1 MEIVT
6 NLSKVAPPGRP
17 VGVYGVLSGRIHPHR
32 LLSPILVLGFYVIS
46 TNFND
51 ETASRL
57 FLQVNTLGGVQAWDR
72 GWISP
77 QILVVQASHARHRN
91 V

>member
-6 NLSKVAPPGRP
+6 NISKLAPPGRP

-57 FLQVNTLGGVQAWDR
+57 FLQVNTLGGSAGLGSWVDFAPNFGSTGVTWKT
-72 GWISP
+72 
-77 QILVVQASHARHRN
+77 
-91 V
+91 

>member
-6 NLSKVAPPGRP
+6 NISKFAPPGRP
-17 VGVYGVLSGRIHPHR
+17 LGVYGVLSGRIHPHR
-32 LLSPILVLGFYVIS
+32 LLSPILVPAFYVIS

-57 FLQVNTLGGVQAWDR
+57 FLQVNTLGGAGLGSWVDFAPNF
-72 GWISP
+72 GSTG
-77 QILVVQASHARHRN
+77 VTCKT
-91 V
+91 